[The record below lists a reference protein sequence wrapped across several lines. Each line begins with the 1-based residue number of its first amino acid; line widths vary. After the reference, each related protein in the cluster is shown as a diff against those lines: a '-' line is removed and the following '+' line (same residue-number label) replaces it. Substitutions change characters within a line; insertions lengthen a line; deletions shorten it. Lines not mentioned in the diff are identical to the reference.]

1 MAPEQRLRSIRT
13 PFVMPGL
20 GPGIH
25 EFACADAE
33 IAEEESAILCRW
45 MSLFL
50 RKLVDARAKPWH
62 DGGEVV
68 CAGRGLRTAP
78 GSGVLLRTSRVAA
91 YPNAYGAW
99 PWHPRVAEEK
109 AYPHAAI

>member
-1 MAPEQRLRSIRT
+1 
-13 PFVMPGL
+13 MPGL

-25 EFACADAE
+25 EFACADAQ

-50 RKLVDARAKPWH
+50 CKLVDARAKPWH

-78 GSGVLLRTSRVAA
+78 GSGVLLRRI
-91 YPNAYGAW
+91 GASQLILT
-99 PWHPRVAEEK
+99 PMGPSPGMTVEEVVC
-109 AYPHAAI
+109 ALDGDVERRLD